1 MTSSSFY
8 WAMRLLPAPVRT
20 DMFALYGFCRA
31 VDDIADGPGS
41 VETRAARLA
50 VVRAAI
56 ATFFA
61 TGQALSP
68 ELTPFAATIT
78 RHNLPRAEIDCLLDG
93 MERDILAPM
102 VAPSLAELQLY
113 CRQVAGTVG
122 LMAVRI
128 LGRFDADSFALLTA
142 EALQLTNIL
151 RDLDEDA
158 VNGRLY
164 LPVEIL
170 DQAGIPSG
178 GPLAVL
184 SHPRR
189 AQACQALAGLAHQ
202 RFDQAQAELARIGRH
217 RLWPAAT
224 MLATYRALLN
234 RLGRHGWRR
243 PHPHPRLPAAAKLW
257 IALRTA
263 MVGP

>member
-1 MTSSSFY
+1 
-8 WAMRLLPAPVRT
+8 MRLLPAAARA

-31 VDDIADGPGS
+31 VDDIADGPES
-41 VETRAARLA
+41 VEIRAARLA

-78 RHNLPRAEIDCLLDG
+78 RHQLPRAEIESLLDG
-93 MERDILAPM
+93 MERDILAPL
-102 VAPSLAELQLY
+102 VAPSLAELQGY

-122 LMAVRI
+122 LMAVTI
-128 LGRFDADSFALLTA
+128 LGRFDAESFALLTA

-158 VNGRLY
+158 ANGRLY
-164 LPVEIL
+164 LPAEFL
-170 DQAGIPSG
+170 AQAGIPAG
-178 GPLAVL
+178 GPLGVL
-184 SHPRR
+184 THPRR
-189 AQACQALAGLAHQ
+189 DQACEALAGLARQ
-202 RFDQAQAELARIGRH
+202 RFAEAEAELARIGRQK
-217 RLWPAAT
+217 LWPAAT
-224 MLATYRALLN
+224 MLATYRAVLD
-234 RLGRHGWRR
+234 RLARHGWRR
-243 PHPHPRLPAAAKLW
+243 PHPRPRLPMAAKLW

-263 MVGP
+263 LVGP